1 MTDFAIYEVA
11 VGGGVIALSPMP
23 GGDGDFGRDLL
34 SVIAWRPDLVVTLV
48 EQAELDAE
56 GAADLDANLAQ
67 AGVDW
72 RHLPMVDFGTP
83 SVNDDPDWDDVIG
96 NAVVRLSAGD
106 RILVHCRGGCGR
118 SGMAVLR
125 VMIAA
130 GEDADAALVRLR
142 TVRPCAIETDAQM
155 QWARTA

>member
-1 MTDFAIYEVA
+1 
-11 VGGGVIALSPMP
+11 
-23 GGDGDFGRDLL
+23 
-34 SVIAWRPDLVVTLV
+34 
-48 EQAELDAE
+48 
-56 GAADLDANLAQ
+56 
-67 AGVDW
+67 
-72 RHLPMVDFGTP
+72 
-83 SVNDDPDWDDVIG
+83 VNDDPDWDDVIG
-96 NAVVRLSAGD
+96 NVVVRLSAGD

-130 GEDADAALVRLR
+130 GEDADAALLRLR

>member
-11 VGGGVIALSPMP
+11 VGGGVIALSLMP
-23 GGDGDFGRDLL
+23 GGDGDLGRDIR

-48 EQAELDAE
+48 EQAELDAK
-56 GAADLDANLAQ
+56 GAADLGASLAQ
-67 AGVDW
+67 VGVGW
-72 RHLPMVDFGTP
+72 RHLPIVDFGVP
-83 SVNDDPDWDDVIG
+83 PVEDGPEWADLIG
-96 NAVVRLSAGD
+96 NAVVRLSDGD

-130 GEDADAALVRLR
+130 GEDADAALQRLR